1 MRTTPRWT
9 SPRASSQTIDRIT
22 EHALDRRAFLRI
34 AGGAS
39 LAGMA
44 LMKYGGHGALAQD
57 SGTPVPMATA
67 QIGPRTDGSTVWHV
81 VVGQMNM
88 ETQTEFHAFF
98 PGEITIN
105 EGDAIWFDFGMG
117 GFHNV
122 DFNGGTVL
130 PIIIPDPESPGT
142 PTPAGLPKLI
152 LNPAVV
158 FATVGDKPVTSPTET
173 MTYDGSTPVNSGID
187 QFRDPSV
194 PFVLNFSKAGSYDY
208 HCDVHGAVMKAKV
221 TVQAAGTAAAHT
233 QAEYDQMAKD
243 EMAALQTKADADLK
257 EYGEATSKA
266 NSDGTTA
273 WTATVGAGGDTQ
285 VRIQAMLP
293 KELSV
298 KVGDSVTWVHRAPG
312 EPHTVT
318 FLGAGETAPQDPV
331 EQFADGSPK
340 FVQNPMNIFPQGGDT
355 WSGTGFV
362 SSGIMGFPEA
372 GFTQTEYTLKFDT
385 AGDYIYYC
393 ILHGDATGQG
403 MAGKITV
410 A

>member
-1 MRTTPRWT
+1 MRTTPRCT
-9 SPRASSQTIDRIT
+9 APRASSRTIDRIT
-22 EHALDRRAFLRI
+22 EHALDRRAFLRL
-34 AGGAS
+34 AGGAGVAS
-39 LAGMA
+39 AA
-44 LMKYGGHGALAQD
+44 LMKSGGYGALAQD
-57 SGTPVPMATA
+57 NGTPVPMATA

-81 VVGQMNM
+81 IVGQMNM

-122 DFNGGTVL
+122 EFNGGEVL

-142 PTPAGLPKLI
+142 PTPAGPPKLI
-152 LNPAVV
+152 LNPAVI
-158 FATVGDKPVTSPTET
+158 FPSGGD
-173 MTYDGSTPVNSGID
+173 TYDGSAPVNSGVD
-187 QFRDPSV
+187 AFRDPSM
-194 PFVLNFSKAGSYDY
+194 PFVLNFSKAGTYDY
-208 HCDVHGAVMKAKV
+208 QCDVHGEVMKAKV

-243 EMAALQTKADADLK
+243 EMAALQTKADAELA
-257 EYGEATSKA
+257 EYGEATSTA
-266 NSDGTTA
+266 NGDGSTT
-273 WTATVGAGGDTQ
+273 WTATVGAGGDSQ

-318 FLGAGETAPQDPV
+318 FLGAGETAPEDPV

-362 SSGIMGFPEA
+362 SSGLMGFPAA
-372 GFTQTEYTLKFDT
+372 GFTETEYTLKFDT
-385 AGDYIYYC
+385 PGDYIYYC